1 MYCIMNNI
9 KSRIKYITDLEFKI
23 EDKYLVLG
31 GYYNSLKRTTP
42 RIIAKRITTF
52 FLSDGG
58 KSVVFYDQAYSGLFE
73 DEFIKPI
80 LQKILSEAKQLFST
94 LSVDYKIIQD
104 YLKSEFCYLRE
115 VKALQLRRTLE
126 KFIKYRLI

>member
-1 MYCIMNNI
+1 MNNI
-9 KSRIKYITDLEFKI
+9 KSRIEYITDLEFKI

-73 DEFIKPI
+73 DEYLYSRK
-80 LQKILSEAKQLFST
+80 
-94 LSVDYKIIQD
+94 Y
-104 YLKSEFCYLRE
+104 YLKLNNYF
-115 VKALQLRRTLE
+115 QLSQ
-126 KFIKYRLI
+126 

>member
-1 MYCIMNNI
+1 MNNI

-42 RIIAKRITTF
+42 RIIAF

-94 LSVDYKIIQD
+94 LSVDYEIIQD
-104 YLKSEFCYLRE
+104 YLK
-115 VKALQLRRTLE
+115 K
-126 KFIKYRLI
+126 

>member
-1 MYCIMNNI
+1 MYYIMNNI
-9 KSRIKYITDLEFKI
+9 KSRIEYITDLEFKI

-73 DEFIKPI
+73 DEYLYSRK
-80 LQKILSEAKQLFST
+80 
-94 LSVDYKIIQD
+94 Y
-104 YLKSEFCYLRE
+104 YLKLNNYF
-115 VKALQLRRTLE
+115 QLSQ
-126 KFIKYRLI
+126 

>member
-1 MYCIMNNI
+1 MYYIMNNI
-9 KSRIKYITDLEFKI
+9 KSRIEYITDLEFKI

-73 DEFIKPI
+73 DEFIKP
-80 LQKILSEAKQLFST
+80 LYSRK
-94 LSVDYKIIQD
+94 Y
-104 YLKSEFCYLRE
+104 YLKLNNYF
-115 VKALQLRRTLE
+115 QLSQ
-126 KFIKYRLI
+126 

>member
-1 MYCIMNNI
+1 MYYIMNNI
-9 KSRIKYITDLEFKI
+9 KSRIEYITDLEFKI
-23 EDKYLVLG
+23 EDKYLVPG

-94 LSVDYKIIQD
+94 LSVDYEIIQD
-104 YLKSEFCYLRE
+104 YLK
-115 VKALQLRRTLE
+115 K
-126 KFIKYRLI
+126 

>member
-94 LSVDYKIIQD
+94 LSVDYKVIQD
-104 YLKSEFCYLRE
+104 YLKKWILLFKRG
-115 VKALQLRRTLE
+115 
-126 KFIKYRLI
+126 

>member
-80 LQKILSEAKQLFST
+80 YSRK
-94 LSVDYKIIQD
+94 Y
-104 YLKSEFCYLRE
+104 YLKLNNYF
-115 VKALQLRRTLE
+115 QLSQ
-126 KFIKYRLI
+126 

>member
-42 RIIAKRITTF
+42 RIIA
-52 FLSDGG
+52 
-58 KSVVFYDQAYSGLFE
+58 
-73 DEFIKPI
+73 
-80 LQKILSEAKQLFST
+80 
-94 LSVDYKIIQD
+94 
-104 YLKSEFCYLRE
+104 
-115 VKALQLRRTLE
+115 
-126 KFIKYRLI
+126 

>member
-1 MYCIMNNI
+1 MNNI

-31 GYYNSLKRTTP
+31 GYYNSLKRITP

-58 KSVVFYDQAYSGLFE
+58 KSIVFYDQAYSGLFE
-73 DEFIKPI
+73 DEFIK
-80 LQKILSEAKQLFST
+80 LYFRKYYLNLNSYFQLF
-94 LSVDYKIIQD
+94 Q
-104 YLKSEFCYLRE
+104 
-115 VKALQLRRTLE
+115 
-126 KFIKYRLI
+126 

>member
-1 MYCIMNNI
+1 MICFQISI
-9 KSRIKYITDLEFKI
+9 FEPLETT
-23 EDKYLVLG
+23 LVLG

-104 YLKSEFCYLRE
+104 YLKKWILLFKRG
-115 VKALQLRRTLE
+115 
-126 KFIKYRLI
+126 

>member
-52 FLSDGG
+52 SYRMEVKVL
-58 KSVVFYDQAYSGLFE
+58 YSM
-73 DEFIKPI
+73 IK
-80 LQKILSEAKQLFST
+80 L
-94 LSVDYKIIQD
+94 IQD
-104 YLKSEFCYLRE
+104 CLKMNLLNLYSRKYYLKLNNYF
-115 VKALQLRRTLE
+115 QLSQ
-126 KFIKYRLI
+126 

>member
-1 MYCIMNNI
+1 MNNI

-58 KSVVFYDQAYSGLFE
+58 KSVVFYYDQAYSGLFE

-80 LQKILSEAKQLFST
+80 FQKILSEAKQLFLT

-104 YLKSEFCYLRE
+104 YLK
-115 VKALQLRRTLE
+115 K
-126 KFIKYRLI
+126 